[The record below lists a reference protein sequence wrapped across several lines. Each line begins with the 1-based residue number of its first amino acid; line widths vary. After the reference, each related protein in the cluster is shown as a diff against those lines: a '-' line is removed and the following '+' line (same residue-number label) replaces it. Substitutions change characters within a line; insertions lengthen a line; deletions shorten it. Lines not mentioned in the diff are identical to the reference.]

1 LVVNPS
7 LLHSMQFAFLSQ
19 ALNGDDLLTRRHRH
33 RVRARTNGFAIEQ
46 DCARSAL
53 GDTAPKFRSFDVE
66 LVTQRPQQGH
76 LGFDIERMALSID

>member
-1 LVVNPS
+1 MVNPC
-7 LLHSMQFAFLSQ
+7 LLYRMQFAFVCQ
-19 ALNGDDLLTRRHRH
+19 ALNGDDFLTSRYRH
-33 RVRARTNGFAIEQ
+33 RVRARANGFAIEQ